1 MKNIALVLFFL
12 FLSGVASAEE
22 SGGVNFAD
30 AIKDYRIYALARCIN
45 NNYREMGVDFS
56 KQSPAD
62 NTIGFIDIDKG
73 YAFSITKNNKL
84 DRFIKEET
92 KNFFRP
98 KHKSGDLSTINL
110 VIYDCVNFYH
120 SKKLNDFLKEL
131 LLKAEAEL

>member
-1 MKNIALVLFFL
+1 MKNIVLVLGLFFC
-12 FLSGVASAEE
+12 SYAASAEG
-22 SGGVNFAD
+22 SGGVDLAD
-30 AIKDYRIYALARCIN
+30 AIKDYRIYSLARCIN
-45 NNYREMGVDFS
+45 NNYREMVVDFS
-56 KQSPAD
+56 KQSPVD

-73 YAFSITKNNKL
+73 YAFSINKNNNL